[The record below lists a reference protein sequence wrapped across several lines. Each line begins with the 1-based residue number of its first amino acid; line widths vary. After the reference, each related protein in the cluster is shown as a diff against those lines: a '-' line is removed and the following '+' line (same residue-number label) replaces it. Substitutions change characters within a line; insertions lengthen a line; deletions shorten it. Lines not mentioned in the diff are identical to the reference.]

1 MKKRKLKKS
10 VKIVFTFLF
19 LVIALSV
26 FFFLRHLDLQPDQP
40 EVPETAE
47 TPVPRKMSEKA
58 SLVKFEFVPEED
70 PPEYYFD
77 EERIQTLRN
86 TFAEDHSINN
96 DVKAIL
102 VFQSGLVEQPVLRG
116 TDNDH
121 YLYCDWTNH
130 QYRSWGSIMMEC
142 EDVFP
147 EEEQNT
153 SIYGHYVYPIRTPD
167 RTVMFTP
174 LALLM
179 KQENYEENKYLAM
192 VTDEEI
198 RYYEIAS
205 VVNIA
210 LVDHDYLP
218 SDMEYSISNFDEDYF
233 ENYMKRVEEREYYDT
248 GIDISYEDHM
258 LTLQTCIEN
267 YPENRELVLCREL
280 ERIQFE

>member
-10 VKIVFTFLF
+10 VKIIFTFLF
-19 LVIALSV
+19 LVIASSV
-26 FFFLRHLDLQPDQP
+26 FLLLRHLDRQPDLPQEP
-40 EVPETAE
+40 EATEI
-47 TPVPRKMSEKA
+47 PVPKKMSEKA
-58 SLVKFEFVPEED
+58 CAVIYEFIPEEE

-77 EERIQTLRN
+77 DERIQTLRN
-86 TFAEDHSINN
+86 KFTEDREINN

-102 VFQSGLVEQPVLRG
+102 VFQSGLIEQPVLRG
-116 TDNDH
+116 TNNDF
-121 YLYCDWTNH
+121 YLYHDWTNH

-142 EDVFP
+142 RDVFP

-153 SIYGHYVYPIRTPD
+153 AVYGHYVYPIRTPD

-179 KQENYEENKYLAM
+179 NQENYEPNKYLAM
-192 VTDEEI
+192 VTDKEI

-218 SDMEYSISNFDEDYF
+218 SDMEYDISNFDEAYF
-233 ENYMKRVEEREYYDT
+233 ENYMRRVEDREYYDT
-248 GIDISYEDHM
+248 GIDIAYTDHM

-267 YPENRELVLCREL
+267 YPDNREIVLCREL
-280 ERIQFE
+280 ERIIFE